1 MRDNNKNF
9 TTSIS
14 LNGAEFNDVSI
25 KDSNFTNKN
34 ICIIKSDL
42 TNIPTASADYLNSCF
57 LYIGANTDTY
67 KNNTIYNCI
76 KNGEAYSW
84 SEVIKIGGESIKVV
98 TALPEA
104 SKDNLGSVYLLDNTI
119 YKCQLVNE
127 KYVNNIIGY
136 INSFTTDTTNL
147 LSNTLYYTEGGG
159 FQYYNGTKL
168 VSILDKSKL
177 NDLADVSVESPT
189 EGDFL
194 VWDKDNLKWS
204 KSSLLFDNGTVAT
217 TKVGGVSK
225 DADLSNMSVIE
236 VLKLMLTGSIDP
248 ANLSLADF
256 TTTYKKGQTVDML
269 VVEATCKSTDVDLV
283 KIEWYKDDT
292 LLKETSLS
300 GKSATAKYV
309 YENLTE
315 DCTIKAVLTTA
326 NGETF
331 EATREIKFV
340 SPSYYGIEG
349 NLKEIML
356 EARGVV
362 LVYDYGDTL
371 VQPVY
376 KYPASYG
383 KLEKITDESGNDDYM
398 SSFTQ
403 TTEMIDSIEYNV
415 YTKKV
420 KSYHKSFKYWFR

>member
-1 MRDNNKNF
+1 MRENNKNF
-9 TTSIS
+9 ITSIS
-14 LNGAEFNDVSI
+14 LNGAEFNDVNV
-25 KDSNFTNKN
+25 KDNNFTNKN
-34 ICIIKSDL
+34 ICIVKSDL
-42 TNIPTASADYLNSCF
+42 TSIPTASADYLNSCF

-67 KNNTIYNCI
+67 KTNTIYNC
-76 KNGEAYSW
+76 KKDGEAYSW

-98 TALPEA
+98 TTLPDA
-104 SKDNLGSVYLLDNTI
+104 NKDNLGSVYLLDNTI
-119 YKCQLVNE
+119 YKCQLINSN
-127 KYVNNIIGY
+127 YVNSIIGY
-136 INSFTTDTTNL
+136 INSFTTNTGSL
-147 LSNTLYYTEGGG
+147 MANTLYYTAENG

-177 NDLADVSVESPT
+177 NDLSDVSVGDPA
-189 EGDFL
+189 EGDFIT
-194 VWDKDNLKWS
+194 WDKNNLKWS

-248 ANLSLADF
+248 ANLSLNDF
-256 TTTYKKGQTVDML
+256 TTTYKAGETVDML
-269 VVEATCKSTDVDLV
+269 VVEAACKSSDVDLV

-292 LLKETSLS
+292 KLKETSLS
-300 GKSATAKYV
+300 GKSTTAKYV
-309 YENLTE
+309 YESISEN
-315 DCTIKAVLTTA
+315 CTIKAVLTLA

-331 EATREIKFV
+331 EASREIKFV
-340 SPSYYGIEG
+340 NPSYYGIEG

-371 VQPVY
+371 VQPIY

-383 KLEKITDESGNDDYM
+383 TLEKITDESGNDDYM

-403 TTEMIDSIEYNV
+403 TTEMINSIEYNV
-415 YTKKV
+415 YTKKE